1 VFHPVVTKER
11 IADIYEA
18 IGGKVF
24 ILEEGLADVP
34 TRSEVRNQEFGFG
47 TSARAGTM
55 SHGAYAS
62 TTGEAGSRAESSIL
76 TGDRFS
82 GIEPAKL

>member
-1 VFHPVVTKER
+1 M
-11 IADIYEA
+11 YETV
-18 IGGKVF
+18 GGQVL

-34 TRSEVRNQEFGFG
+34 TRSKVRNQAFGFG
-47 TSARAGTM
+47 TSARARNL

-82 GIEPAKL
+82 

>member
-1 VFHPVVTKER
+1 VFHPVATKER
-11 IADIYEA
+11 IAYVYEA
-18 IGGKVF
+18 IGQVL

-34 TRSEVRNQEFGFG
+34 TRSEVRNQKFGFG